1 MERVKHFLGI
11 LVAILF
17 LPTIVF
23 ADESYIT
30 YSDIKCNGQ
39 NVMGG
44 GGSYSTVTNI
54 GEYIEYSMNGQ
65 EGSKYSFV
73 ITGFNLNADEEYTY
87 TLTSDFKNFKK
98 TYTGAELMAGVTI
111 SGEDGNSM
119 MESKL
124 VDAYNKTL
132 RNMYNKYTSDD
143 RDIYF
148 DITRL
153 NFNKNFDFTEMDVI
167 YNSMLKDGKVKVAS
181 VDPLDD
187 SMFAET
193 AITAALSKYDTERYR
208 IVGGCDE
215 KNKCMINIFDKVK
228 TYRAK
233 TYETTFEYA
242 TPNSKI
248 KNRLDGYAKT
258 FEVDYQ
264 NIEEHLFLMEDLETI
279 NYKYAFPSFGEWIDS
294 INAIIN
300 YSSEFQNK
308 IGYMNIGTKLDIRA
322 GWDDQFTSGC
332 FGFLNLLFDGVIYS
346 YVNTTGV
353 KQNNVLYVP
362 DETENTREAYIKAAL
377 DRVNKYIP
385 KANVKIEYAGQIA
398 DINDFG
404 ILSLNDIVDVNKTLG
419 EYYKVTIGE
428 EEYYYFIAKDSS
440 KMRTPVMNTV
450 DALTD
455 ISIKTDSSEV
465 PLDSK
470 INTVVID
477 AKSDEYKEFLK
488 KVNINNGLV
497 VDLKL
502 FSDSINKN
510 ISKLENGVF
519 KVYVPLNDELRKL
532 DLTAYYVKDNG
543 EIEKHD
549 VKIEGDYLVF
559 ETDHFSTYVIGGN
572 KLENPATLDN
582 VITWIITTGVSLLGL
597 VGAVLYKRKEIKF
610 S

>member
-124 VDAYNKTL
+124 VDAYNKSL
-132 RNMYNKYTSDD
+132 RNMYSKYTTDD

-153 NFNKNFDFTEMDVI
+153 NFNRNFDFTEMDVI

-187 SMFAET
+187 SVFADT
-193 AITAALSKYDTERYR
+193 AIIAALSKYDTDKYR

-215 KNKCMINIFDKVK
+215 KNKCMIYISDKVK
-228 TYRAK
+228 TYKYKA
-233 TYETTFEYA
+233 YETTFEYV

-258 FEVDYQ
+258 FVVDNQ

-308 IGYMNIGTKLDIRA
+308 IGYMNIGTKLDTRA

-404 ILSLNDIVDVNKTLG
+404 VLSLKDIVDVNKTLG

-428 EEYYYFIAKDSS
+428 EEYYYFIAKDTS

-488 KVNINNGLV
+488 KANINNGLV

-582 VITWIITTGVSLLGL
+582 VSTWIITTGVSLL
-597 VGAVLYKRKEIKF
+597 VFAGAVLYKRKF
-610 S
+610 NN

>member
-1 MERVKHFLGI
+1 MVKHFFGI

-39 NVMGG
+39 SASEQSGG
-44 GGSYSTVTNI
+44 TDISQ
-54 GEYIEYSMNGQ
+54 YIEYSMNGQ

-132 RNMYNKYTSDD
+132 RNKHSKYTSDD
-143 RDIYF
+143 WDIYF

-187 SMFAET
+187 SVFADT
-193 AITAALSKYDTERYR
+193 AIIAALSKYDTDKYR

-215 KNKCMINIFDKVK
+215 KNKCMIYISDKVK
-228 TYRAK
+228 TYKYKA
-233 TYETTFEYA
+233 YETTFEYV

-258 FEVDYQ
+258 FVVDNQ

-308 IGYMNIGTKLDIRA
+308 IGYMNIGTKLDARA

-346 YVNTTGV
+346 YVDTTGV

-362 DETENTREAYIKAAL
+362 DETENTRDAYIKAAL

-385 KANVKIEYAGQIA
+385 KATVKIEYAGQIA

-404 ILSLNDIVDVNKTLG
+404 ILSLKDIVDVNKTLG

-543 EIEKHD
+543 EIEKHN

-582 VITWIITTGVSLLGL
+582 VSTWIITTGVSLL
-597 VGAVLYKRKEIKF
+597 VFAGAVLYKRKF
-610 S
+610 NN

>member
-1 MERVKHFLGI
+1 
-11 LVAILF
+11 
-17 LPTIVF
+17 
-23 ADESYIT
+23 
-30 YSDIKCNGQ
+30 
-39 NVMGG
+39 
-44 GGSYSTVTNI
+44 
-54 GEYIEYSMNGQ
+54 
-65 EGSKYSFV
+65 
-73 ITGFNLNADEEYTY
+73 
-87 TLTSDFKNFKK
+87 
-98 TYTGAELMAGVTI
+98 MAGVTI

-124 VDAYNKTL
+124 VDAYNKSL
-132 RNMYNKYTSDD
+132 RNMYSKYTTDD

-153 NFNKNFDFTEMDVI
+153 NFNRNFDFTEMDVI

-187 SMFAET
+187 SVFADT
-193 AITAALSKYDTERYR
+193 AIIAALSKYDTDKYR

-215 KNKCMINIFDKVK
+215 KNKCMIYISDKVK
-228 TYRAK
+228 TYKYKA
-233 TYETTFEYA
+233 YETTFEYV

-258 FEVDYQ
+258 FVVDNQ

-308 IGYMNIGTKLDIRA
+308 IGYMNIGTKLDTRA

-404 ILSLNDIVDVNKTLG
+404 ILSLKDIVDVNKTLG

-488 KVNINNGLV
+488 KANINNGLV

-582 VITWIITTGVSLLGL
+582 VSTWIITTGVSLL
-597 VGAVLYKRKEIKF
+597 VFAGAVLYKRKF
-610 S
+610 TN

>member
-39 NVMGG
+39 SASEQSGG
-44 GGSYSTVTNI
+44 TNI
-54 GEYIEYSMNGQ
+54 SQYIEYSMNGQ

-124 VDAYNKTL
+124 VDAYNKSL
-132 RNMYNKYTSDD
+132 RNMYSKYTTDD

-153 NFNKNFDFTEMDVI
+153 NFNRNFDFTEMDVI

-187 SMFAET
+187 SVFADT
-193 AITAALSKYDTERYR
+193 AIIAALSKYDTDKYR

-215 KNKCMINIFDKVK
+215 KNKCMIYISDKVK
-228 TYRAK
+228 TYKYKA
-233 TYETTFEYA
+233 YETTFEYV

-258 FEVDYQ
+258 FVVDNQ

-308 IGYMNIGTKLDIRA
+308 IGYMNIGTKLDTRA

-404 ILSLNDIVDVNKTLG
+404 VLSLKDIVDVNKTLG

-455 ISIKTDSSEV
+455 ISNKTESSEV

-582 VITWIITTGVSLLGL
+582 VSTWIITTGVSLL
-597 VGAVLYKRKEIKF
+597 VFAGAVLYKRKF
-610 S
+610 NN

>member
-1 MERVKHFLGI
+1 MKRVKHFLGI

-30 YSDIKCNGQ
+30 YSDIKCNGK

-44 GGSYSTVTNI
+44 SSSYSAVTNI
-54 GEYIEYSMNGQ
+54 GDHIEYSMNGQ
-65 EGSKYSFV
+65 KDSKYSFV
-73 ITGFNLNADEEYTY
+73 ITGFNLNADQEYTY

-132 RNMYNKYTSDD
+132 RNLYSKYTIDD

-148 DITRL
+148 DNTRF
-153 NFNKNFDFTEMDVI
+153 NFNKNFDFTEMDAI

-193 AITAALSKYDTERYR
+193 AITAALSKYDTDKYR
-208 IVGGCDE
+208 IVGGCYE
-215 KNKCMINIFDKVK
+215 KNKCTVNIFDKVK
-228 TYRAK
+228 AYKEK
-233 TYETTFEYA
+233 TYETTFEFA

-258 FEVDYQ
+258 FVVDNQ

-308 IGYMNIGTKLDIRA
+308 IGYMNIGTKLDVRA

-346 YVNTTGV
+346 YVDTTGV

-385 KANVKIEYAGQIA
+385 KASVKIEYAGQIA

-455 ISIKTDSSEV
+455 ISIKTESSEV

-582 VITWIITTGVSLLGL
+582 VSTWIITTSVSLLGL
-597 VGAVLYKRKEIKF
+597 VGAVLYKRKF
-610 S
+610 NN

>member
-54 GEYIEYSMNGQ
+54 GEYIEYSINGQ

-124 VDAYNKTL
+124 VDAYNKSL
-132 RNMYNKYTSDD
+132 RNMYSKYTTDD

-153 NFNKNFDFTEMDVI
+153 NFNRNFDFTEMDVI

-187 SMFAET
+187 SVFADT
-193 AITAALSKYDTERYR
+193 AIIAALSKYDTDKYR

-215 KNKCMINIFDKVK
+215 KNKCMIYISDKVK
-228 TYRAK
+228 TYKYKA
-233 TYETTFEYA
+233 YETTFEYV

-258 FEVDYQ
+258 FVVDNQ

-308 IGYMNIGTKLDIRA
+308 IGYMNIGTKLDTRA

-404 ILSLNDIVDVNKTLG
+404 VLSLKDIVDVNKTLG

-488 KVNINNGLV
+488 KANINNGLV

-582 VITWIITTGVSLLGL
+582 VSTWIITTGVSLL
-597 VGAVLYKRKEIKF
+597 VFAVAVLYKRKF
-610 S
+610 NN

>member
-39 NVMGG
+39 SASEQSGG
-44 GGSYSTVTNI
+44 TNI
-54 GEYIEYSMNGQ
+54 SQYIEYSMNGQ

-132 RNMYNKYTSDD
+132 RNMYSKYTSDD

-187 SMFAET
+187 SVFADT
-193 AITAALSKYDTERYR
+193 AIIAALSKYDTDKYR

-215 KNKCMINIFDKVK
+215 KNKCMIYISDKVK
-228 TYRAK
+228 TYKYKA
-233 TYETTFEYA
+233 YETTFEYV

-258 FEVDYQ
+258 FVVDNQ

-308 IGYMNIGTKLDIRA
+308 IGYMNIGTKLDTRA

-377 DRVNKYIP
+377 DRDNKYIP

-404 ILSLNDIVDVNKTLG
+404 VLSLKDIVDVNKTLG

-488 KVNINNGLV
+488 KANINNGLV

-582 VITWIITTGVSLLGL
+582 VSTWIITTSVSLL
-597 VGAVLYKRKEIKF
+597 VFA
-610 S
+610 

>member
-23 ADESYIT
+23 ADEAYIT

-39 NVMGG
+39 SDMGG
-44 GGSYSTVTNI
+44 RGSYSVDTNI
-54 GEYIEYSMNGQ
+54 GDYIEYSMNGQ
-65 EGSKYSFV
+65 KDSKYSFV
-73 ITGFNLNADEEYTY
+73 ITGFNLNADQEYTY

-132 RNMYNKYTSDD
+132 RNMYSKYTSDD
-143 RDIYF
+143 KDIYF
-148 DITRL
+148 DNTRF
-153 NFNKNFDFTEMDVI
+153 NFNKNFNFTEMDAI

-193 AITAALSKYDTERYR
+193 AITAALSKYDTDKYR
-208 IVGGCDE
+208 IVGGCYE
-215 KNKCMINIFDKVK
+215 KNKCMVNISDKVK
-228 TYRAK
+228 TYREK
-233 TYETTFEYA
+233 TYETNFEFA
-242 TPNSKI
+242 TPNAKI

-258 FEVDYQ
+258 FVVDNQ

-308 IGYMNIGTKLDIRA
+308 IGYMNIGTKLDVRA
-322 GWDDQFTSGC
+322 GWEDQFTSGC

-346 YVNTTGV
+346 YVDATGV

-362 DETENTREAYIKAAL
+362 DETENTRDAYIKAAL

-385 KANVKIEYAGQIA
+385 KASVKIEYAGQIA

-404 ILSLNDIVDVNKTLG
+404 VLSLNDIVDVNKTLG

-510 ISKLENGVF
+510 ISKLDDGVF

-582 VITWIITTGVSLLGL
+582 VSTWIITTSVSLLGL
-597 VGAVLYKRKEIKF
+597 AGAVLYKRKF
-610 S
+610 NN

>member
-39 NVMGG
+39 SASEQSGG
-44 GGSYSTVTNI
+44 TNI
-54 GEYIEYSMNGQ
+54 SQYIEYSMNGQ

-132 RNMYNKYTSDD
+132 RNMYSKYTSDD

-187 SMFAET
+187 SVFADT
-193 AITAALSKYDTERYR
+193 AIIAALSKYDTDKYR

-215 KNKCMINIFDKVK
+215 KNKCMIYISDKVK
-228 TYRAK
+228 TYKYKA
-233 TYETTFEYA
+233 YETTFEYV

-258 FEVDYQ
+258 FVVDNQ

-308 IGYMNIGTKLDIRA
+308 IGYMNIGTKLDTRA

-404 ILSLNDIVDVNKTLG
+404 ILSLKDIVDVNKTLG

-488 KVNINNGLV
+488 KANINNGLV

-582 VITWIITTGVSLLGL
+582 VSTWIITTGVSLL
-597 VGAVLYKRKEIKF
+597 VFAGAVLYKRKF
-610 S
+610 NN

>member
-1 MERVKHFLGI
+1 MIKHFLGI

-39 NVMGG
+39 SASEQSGG
-44 GGSYSTVTNI
+44 TDISQ
-54 GEYIEYSMNGQ
+54 YIEYSMNGQ

-132 RNMYNKYTSDD
+132 RNKHSKYTSDD
-143 RDIYF
+143 LDIYF

-167 YNSMLKDGKVKVAS
+167 YNSMLKDGKVKVPS

-187 SMFAET
+187 SMFADT
-193 AITAALSKYDTERYR
+193 AIIAALSKYDTDKYR

-215 KNKCMINIFDKVK
+215 KNKCMIYISDKVK
-228 TYRAK
+228 TYKYKA
-233 TYETTFEYA
+233 YETTFEYV

-258 FEVDYQ
+258 FVVDNQ

-308 IGYMNIGTKLDIRA
+308 IGYMNIGTKLDARA

-346 YVNTTGV
+346 YVDTTGV

-362 DETENTREAYIKAAL
+362 DETENTRDAYIKAAL

-385 KANVKIEYAGQIA
+385 KATVKIEYAGQIA

-455 ISIKTDSSEV
+455 ISIKTESSEV

-543 EIEKHD
+543 EIEKHN

-572 KLENPATLDN
+572 KLENPDTLDN
-582 VITWIITTGVSLLGL
+582 VSTWIITTGVSLLGFA
-597 VGAVLYKRKEIKF
+597 GAVLYKRKF
-610 S
+610 ND

>member
-1 MERVKHFLGI
+1 MKRVKHFLGI

-39 NVMGG
+39 NVMVGSS
-44 GGSYSTVTNI
+44 SYSSVTNI

-111 SGEDGNSM
+111 SGEDGNSL

-132 RNMYNKYTSDD
+132 RNMYSKYTSDD

-148 DITRL
+148 DNTRF
-153 NFNKNFDFTEMDVI
+153 NFNKNFDFTEMDAI

-193 AITAALSKYDTERYR
+193 AITAALSKYDTDKYR
-208 IVGGCDE
+208 IVGGCNE
-215 KNKCMINIFDKVK
+215 KNKCVINIYDKVK
-228 TYRAK
+228 TYREK

-258 FEVDYQ
+258 FVVDNQ

-279 NYKYAFPSFGEWIDS
+279 NYKYAFPNFGEWIDS

-308 IGYMNIGTKLDIRA
+308 IGYMNIGTKLDTRA

-346 YVNTTGV
+346 YVDTTGV

-404 ILSLNDIVDVNKTLG
+404 VLSLKDIVDVNKTLG

-470 INTVVID
+470 ISTVVID

-582 VITWIITTGVSLLGL
+582 ISTWIITTSVSLLGL
-597 VGAVLYKRKEIKF
+597 AGAVLYKRKF
-610 S
+610 NN

>member
-39 NVMGG
+39 SASEQSGG
-44 GGSYSTVTNI
+44 TNI
-54 GEYIEYSMNGQ
+54 SQYIEYSMNGQ

-124 VDAYNKTL
+124 VDAYNKSL
-132 RNMYNKYTSDD
+132 RNMYSKYTTDD

-153 NFNKNFDFTEMDVI
+153 NFNRNFDFTEMDVI

-187 SMFAET
+187 SVFADT
-193 AITAALSKYDTERYR
+193 AIIAALSKYDTDKYR

-215 KNKCMINIFDKVK
+215 KNKCMIYISDKVK
-228 TYRAK
+228 TYKYKA
-233 TYETTFEYA
+233 YETTFEYV

-258 FEVDYQ
+258 FVVDNQ

-308 IGYMNIGTKLDIRA
+308 IGYMNIGTKLDTRA

-404 ILSLNDIVDVNKTLG
+404 ILSLKDIVDVNKTLG

-477 AKSDEYKEFLK
+477 TKSDEYKEFLK
-488 KVNINNGLV
+488 KANINNGLV

-582 VITWIITTGVSLLGL
+582 VSTWIITTGVSLL
-597 VGAVLYKRKEIKF
+597 VFAGAVLYKRKF
-610 S
+610 NN

>member
-23 ADESYIT
+23 ADEAYIT

-39 NVMGG
+39 SVMGG
-44 GGSYSTVTNI
+44 GGSYSNDTNI
-54 GEYIEYSMNGQ
+54 GDHIEYSMNGQ
-65 EGSKYSFV
+65 KDSKYSFV
-73 ITGFNLNADEEYTY
+73 ITGFNLNADQEYTY

-132 RNMYNKYTSDD
+132 RNMYSKYTSDD

-148 DITRL
+148 DNTRF
-153 NFNKNFDFTEMDVI
+153 NFNKNFDFTEMDAI

-193 AITAALSKYDTERYR
+193 AITAALSKYDTDKYR
-208 IVGGCDE
+208 IIGGCYE
-215 KNKCMINIFDKVK
+215 KNKCMINIYDKVK
-228 TYRAK
+228 TYREK

-258 FEVDYQ
+258 FVVDNQ

-308 IGYMNIGTKLDIRA
+308 IGYMNIGTKLDVRA
-322 GWDDQFTSGC
+322 GWDDPFTSGC

-346 YVNTTGV
+346 YVDTTGV

-455 ISIKTDSSEV
+455 ISIKTESSEV

-582 VITWIITTGVSLLGL
+582 ISTWIITTSVSLLGL
-597 VGAVLYKRKEIKF
+597 AGVVLYKRKF
-610 S
+610 NN

>member
-124 VDAYNKTL
+124 VDAYNKSL
-132 RNMYNKYTSDD
+132 RNMYSKYTTDD

-153 NFNKNFDFTEMDVI
+153 NFNRNFDFTEMDVI

-187 SMFAET
+187 SVFADT
-193 AITAALSKYDTERYR
+193 AIIAALSKYDTDKYR

-215 KNKCMINIFDKVK
+215 KNKCMIYISDKVK
-228 TYRAK
+228 TYKYKA
-233 TYETTFEYA
+233 YETTFEYV

-258 FEVDYQ
+258 FVVDNQ

-308 IGYMNIGTKLDIRA
+308 IGYMNIGTKLDTRA

-404 ILSLNDIVDVNKTLG
+404 ILSLKDIVDVNKTLG

-488 KVNINNGLV
+488 KANINNGLV

-582 VITWIITTGVSLLGL
+582 VSTWIITTGVSLL
-597 VGAVLYKRKEIKF
+597 VFAGAVLYKRKF
-610 S
+610 NN

>member
-1 MERVKHFLGI
+1 MVKHFLGI

-39 NVMGG
+39 SASEQSGG
-44 GGSYSTVTNI
+44 TDISQ
-54 GEYIEYSMNGQ
+54 YIEYSMNGQ

-132 RNMYNKYTSDD
+132 RNMYSKYTSDD

-187 SMFAET
+187 SVFADT
-193 AITAALSKYDTERYR
+193 AIIAALSKYDTDKYR

-215 KNKCMINIFDKVK
+215 KNKCMIYISDKVK
-228 TYRAK
+228 TYKYKA
-233 TYETTFEYA
+233 YETTFEYV

-258 FEVDYQ
+258 FVVDNQ

-308 IGYMNIGTKLDIRA
+308 IGYMNIGTKLDTRA

-404 ILSLNDIVDVNKTLG
+404 VLSLKDIVDVNKTLG

-477 AKSDEYKEFLK
+477 TKSDEYKEFLK
-488 KVNINNGLV
+488 KANINNGLV

-582 VITWIITTGVSLLGL
+582 VSTWIITTGVSLL
-597 VGAVLYKRKEIKF
+597 VFAGAVLYKRKF
-610 S
+610 NN

>member
-44 GGSYSTVTNI
+44 SSSYSTVTNI
-54 GEYIEYSMNGQ
+54 GDHIEYSMNGQ
-65 EGSKYSFV
+65 KGSKYSFV

-132 RNMYNKYTSDD
+132 RNMHSKYTTDD

-148 DITRL
+148 DNTRF
-153 NFNKNFDFTEMDVI
+153 NFNKNFDFTEMDAI

-193 AITAALSKYDTERYR
+193 AITAALSKYDTDKYR
-208 IVGGCDE
+208 IIGGCYE
-215 KNKCMINIFDKVK
+215 KNKCMVNISDKVK
-228 TYRAK
+228 TYREK
-233 TYETTFEYA
+233 TYETNFEFA
-242 TPNSKI
+242 TPNAKI

-258 FEVDYQ
+258 FVVDIQ

-308 IGYMNIGTKLDIRA
+308 IGYMNIGTKLDVRA

-346 YVNTTGV
+346 YVDTTGV

-362 DETENTREAYIKAAL
+362 DETENTRDAYIKAAL

-385 KANVKIEYAGQIA
+385 KASVKIEYAGQIA

-404 ILSLNDIVDVNKTLG
+404 VLSLNDIVDVNKTLG

-455 ISIKTDSSEV
+455 ISIKTESSEV

-510 ISKLENGVF
+510 ISKLDDGVF

-549 VKIEGDYLVF
+549 VKIDGDYLVF

-582 VITWIITTGVSLLGL
+582 VSTWIIATGISLLGL
-597 VGAVLYKRKEIKF
+597 AGAVLYKRKF
-610 S
+610 NN

>member
-124 VDAYNKTL
+124 VDAYNKSL
-132 RNMYNKYTSDD
+132 RNMYSKYTTDD

-153 NFNKNFDFTEMDVI
+153 NFNRNFDFTEMDVI

-187 SMFAET
+187 SVFADT
-193 AITAALSKYDTERYR
+193 AIIAALSKYDTDKYR

-215 KNKCMINIFDKVK
+215 KNKCMIYISDKVK
-228 TYRAK
+228 TYKYKA
-233 TYETTFEYA
+233 YETTFEYV

-258 FEVDYQ
+258 FVVDNQ

-308 IGYMNIGTKLDIRA
+308 IGYMNIGTKLDTRA

-404 ILSLNDIVDVNKTLG
+404 VLSLKDIVDVNKTLG

-488 KVNINNGLV
+488 KANINNGLV

-532 DLTAYYVKDNG
+532 DLTAYYVKDND

-582 VITWIITTGVSLLGL
+582 VSTWIITTGVSLL
-597 VGAVLYKRKEIKF
+597 VFAGAVLYKRKF
-610 S
+610 NN

>member
-510 ISKLENGVF
+510 ISKLEDGVF
-519 KVYVPLNDELRKL
+519 KVYIPLNDELRKL
-532 DLTAYYVKDNG
+532 DLIAYYVKDNG

>member
-1 MERVKHFLGI
+1 MVKHFLGI

-39 NVMGG
+39 SASEQSGG
-44 GGSYSTVTNI
+44 TDI
-54 GEYIEYSMNGQ
+54 GQYIEYSMNGQ

-132 RNMYNKYTSDD
+132 RNKHSKYTSDD
-143 RDIYF
+143 WDIYF

-193 AITAALSKYDTERYR
+193 AITAALSKYDTDKYR
-208 IVGGCDE
+208 IVGGCNE
-215 KNKCMINIFDKVK
+215 KNKCMINISDKVK
-228 TYRAK
+228 TYREK

-258 FEVDYQ
+258 FVVDNQ

-279 NYKYAFPSFGEWIDS
+279 NYKYAFPNFGEWIDS

-308 IGYMNIGTKLDIRA
+308 IGYMNIGTKLDTRA

-404 ILSLNDIVDVNKTLG
+404 ILSLKDIVDVNKTLG

-582 VITWIITTGVSLLGL
+582 VSTWIITTGVSLL
-597 VGAVLYKRKEIKF
+597 VFAGAVLYKRKF
-610 S
+610 NN

>member
-1 MERVKHFLGI
+1 MVKHFLGI

-39 NVMGG
+39 SASEQSGG
-44 GGSYSTVTNI
+44 TDISQ
-54 GEYIEYSMNGQ
+54 YIEYSMNGQ

-124 VDAYNKTL
+124 VDAYNKSL
-132 RNMYNKYTSDD
+132 RNMYSKYTTDD

-148 DITRL
+148 DNTRFD
-153 NFNKNFDFTEMDVI
+153 FNNNFDFTEMDAI

-187 SMFAET
+187 SVFADT
-193 AITAALSKYDTERYR
+193 AIIAALSKYDTDKYR

-215 KNKCMINIFDKVK
+215 KNKCMIYISDKVK
-228 TYRAK
+228 TYKYKA
-233 TYETTFEYA
+233 YETTFEYV

-258 FEVDYQ
+258 FVVDNQ

-279 NYKYAFPSFGEWIDS
+279 NYKYAFPSFEEWIDS

-308 IGYMNIGTKLDIRA
+308 IGYMNIGTKLDTRA

-404 ILSLNDIVDVNKTLG
+404 VLSLKDIVDVNKTLG

-488 KVNINNGLV
+488 KANINNGLV

-582 VITWIITTGVSLLGL
+582 VSTWIITTGVSLL
-597 VGAVLYKRKEIKF
+597 VFAGAVLYKRKF
-610 S
+610 NN

>member
-1 MERVKHFLGI
+1 MVKHFLGI

-23 ADESYIT
+23 ADETYIT

-44 GGSYSTVTNI
+44 SGSYSTATNI

-132 RNMYNKYTSDD
+132 RNMYSKYTSDD

-193 AITAALSKYDTERYR
+193 AITAALSKYDTDRYR
-208 IVGGCDE
+208 VVGGCYE
-215 KNKCMINIFDKVK
+215 ENKCTINIFDKVK
-228 TYRAK
+228 TYREK
-233 TYETTFEYA
+233 TYETIFEYA

-258 FEVDYQ
+258 FVVDNQ

-308 IGYMNIGTKLDIRA
+308 IGYMNIGTKLDTRA

-332 FGFLNLLFDGVIYS
+332 FGFLNLLFDEVIYS
-346 YVNTTGV
+346 YVDTTGV

-404 ILSLNDIVDVNKTLG
+404 ILSLKDIVDVNKTLG

-477 AKSDEYKEFLK
+477 AKSDEYKEFLN

-582 VITWIITTGVSLLGL
+582 VSTWIITTGVSLLGL
-597 VGAVLYKRKEIKF
+597 AGAVLYKRKF
-610 S
+610 NN

>member
-132 RNMYNKYTSDD
+132 RNMYSKYTSDD

-187 SMFAET
+187 SMFADT
-193 AITAALSKYDTERYR
+193 AIIAALSKYDTDKYR

-215 KNKCMINIFDKVK
+215 KNKCMIYISDKVK
-228 TYRAK
+228 TYKYKA
-233 TYETTFEYA
+233 YETTFEYV

-258 FEVDYQ
+258 FVVDNQ

-308 IGYMNIGTKLDIRA
+308 IGYMNIGTKLDTRA

-404 ILSLNDIVDVNKTLG
+404 VLSLKDIVDVNKTLG

-455 ISIKTDSSEV
+455 ISIKTESSEV

-582 VITWIITTGVSLLGL
+582 VSTWIITTGVSLL
-597 VGAVLYKRKEIKF
+597 VFAGAVLYKRKF
-610 S
+610 NN

>member
-1 MERVKHFLGI
+1 MKRVKHFLGI

-39 NVMGG
+39 KVMGG
-44 GGSYSTVTNI
+44 SSSYSAVTNI
-54 GEYIEYSMNGQ
+54 GDHIEYSMNGQ
-65 EGSKYSFV
+65 KGSKYSFV
-73 ITGFNLNADEEYTY
+73 ITGFNLNADEEYIY

-132 RNMYNKYTSDD
+132 RNLYSKYTIDD

-148 DITRL
+148 DNTRF
-153 NFNKNFDFTEMDVI
+153 NFNKNFDFTEMDAI

-193 AITAALSKYDTERYR
+193 AITAALSKYDTDKYR
-208 IVGGCDE
+208 IVGGCYE
-215 KNKCMINIFDKVK
+215 KNKCMVNIFDKVK
-228 TYRAK
+228 AYKEK
-233 TYETTFEYA
+233 TYETTFEFA

-258 FEVDYQ
+258 FVVDNQ

-308 IGYMNIGTKLDIRA
+308 IGYMNIGTKLDVRA

-346 YVNTTGV
+346 YVDPTGV

-385 KANVKIEYAGQIA
+385 KANVKIEYAGQIT

-404 ILSLNDIVDVNKTLG
+404 VLSLNDIVDVNKTLG

-477 AKSDEYKEFLK
+477 ANSDEYKEFLK

-510 ISKLENGVF
+510 ISKLEDGVF

-582 VITWIITTGVSLLGL
+582 VSTWIITTGVSLLGL
-597 VGAVLYKRKEIKF
+597 VGAVLYKRKF
-610 S
+610 NN

>member
-23 ADESYIT
+23 ADEAYIT

-39 NVMGG
+39 SDMGG
-44 GGSYSTVTNI
+44 SGSYSTVTNI
-54 GEYIEYSMNGQ
+54 GDYIEYSMNGQ
-65 EGSKYSFV
+65 KDSKYSFV

-132 RNMYNKYTSDD
+132 RNMYSKYTSDD

-148 DITRL
+148 DNTRF
-153 NFNKNFDFTEMDVI
+153 NFNKNFNFTEMDAI

-193 AITAALSKYDTERYR
+193 AITAALSKYDTDKYR
-208 IVGGCDE
+208 IVGGCYE
-215 KNKCMINIFDKVK
+215 KNKCIVNIFDKVK
-228 TYRAK
+228 AYKEK
-233 TYETTFEYA
+233 TYETTFEFA

-258 FEVDYQ
+258 FVVDNQ

-308 IGYMNIGTKLDIRA
+308 IGYMNIGTKLDVRA

-346 YVNTTGV
+346 YVDTTGV

-455 ISIKTDSSEV
+455 ISIKTESSEV

-510 ISKLENGVF
+510 ISKLEDGVF

-582 VITWIITTGVSLLGL
+582 VSTWIITTSVSLLGL
-597 VGAVLYKRKEIKF
+597 AGVVLYKRKF
-610 S
+610 NN

>member
-39 NVMGG
+39 SASEQSGG
-44 GGSYSTVTNI
+44 TNI
-54 GEYIEYSMNGQ
+54 SQYIEYSMNGQ

-124 VDAYNKTL
+124 VDAYNKSL
-132 RNMYNKYTSDD
+132 RNMYSKYTTDD

-153 NFNKNFDFTEMDVI
+153 NFNRNFDFTEMDVI

-187 SMFAET
+187 SVFADT
-193 AITAALSKYDTERYR
+193 AIIAALSKYDTDKYR

-215 KNKCMINIFDKVK
+215 KNKCMIYISDKVK
-228 TYRAK
+228 TYKYKA
-233 TYETTFEYA
+233 YETTFEYV

-258 FEVDYQ
+258 FVVDNQ

-308 IGYMNIGTKLDIRA
+308 IGYMNIGTKLDTRA

-404 ILSLNDIVDVNKTLG
+404 VLSLKDIVDVNKTLG

-455 ISIKTDSSEV
+455 ISIKTESSEV

-582 VITWIITTGVSLLGL
+582 VSTWIITTGVSLL
-597 VGAVLYKRKEIKF
+597 VFAGAVLYKRKF
-610 S
+610 NN

>member
-124 VDAYNKTL
+124 VDAYNKSL
-132 RNMYNKYTSDD
+132 RNMYSKYTTDD

-153 NFNKNFDFTEMDVI
+153 NFNRNFDFTEMDVI

-187 SMFAET
+187 SVFADT
-193 AITAALSKYDTERYR
+193 AIIAALSKYDTDKYR

-215 KNKCMINIFDKVK
+215 KNKCMIYISDKVK
-228 TYRAK
+228 TYKYKA
-233 TYETTFEYA
+233 YETTFEYV

-258 FEVDYQ
+258 FVVDNQ

-308 IGYMNIGTKLDIRA
+308 IGYMNIGTKLDTRA

-404 ILSLNDIVDVNKTLG
+404 VLSLKDIVDVNKTLG

-488 KVNINNGLV
+488 KANINNGLV

-582 VITWIITTGVSLLGL
+582 VSTWIITTGVSLL
-597 VGAVLYKRKEIKF
+597 VFAGAVLYKRKF
-610 S
+610 NN

>member
-124 VDAYNKTL
+124 VDAYNKSL
-132 RNMYNKYTSDD
+132 RNMYSKYTTDD

-153 NFNKNFDFTEMDVI
+153 NFNRNFDFTEMDVI

-187 SMFAET
+187 SVFADT
-193 AITAALSKYDTERYR
+193 AIIAALSKYDTDKYR

-215 KNKCMINIFDKVK
+215 KNKCMIYISDKVK
-228 TYRAK
+228 TYKYKA
-233 TYETTFEYA
+233 YETTFEYV

-258 FEVDYQ
+258 FVVDNQ

-308 IGYMNIGTKLDIRA
+308 IGYMNIGTKLDTRA

-346 YVNTTGV
+346 YVNTTGI

-404 ILSLNDIVDVNKTLG
+404 VLSLKDIVDVNKTLG

-488 KVNINNGLV
+488 KANINNGLV

-559 ETDHFSTYVIGGN
+559 ETNHFSTYVIGGN

-582 VITWIITTGVSLLGL
+582 VSTWIITTGVSLL
-597 VGAVLYKRKEIKF
+597 VFAGAVLYKRKF
-610 S
+610 NN

>member
-39 NVMGG
+39 SASEQSGG
-44 GGSYSTVTNI
+44 TNI
-54 GEYIEYSMNGQ
+54 SQYIEYSMNGQ

-124 VDAYNKTL
+124 VDAYNKSL
-132 RNMYNKYTSDD
+132 RNMYSKYTTDD

-153 NFNKNFDFTEMDVI
+153 NFNRNFDFTEMDVI

-187 SMFAET
+187 SVFADT
-193 AITAALSKYDTERYR
+193 AIIAALSKYDTDKYR

-215 KNKCMINIFDKVK
+215 KNKCMIYISDKVK
-228 TYRAK
+228 TYKYKA
-233 TYETTFEYA
+233 YETTFEYV

-258 FEVDYQ
+258 FVVDNQ

-308 IGYMNIGTKLDIRA
+308 IGYMNIGTKLDTRA

-404 ILSLNDIVDVNKTLG
+404 VLSLKDIVDVNKTLG

-477 AKSDEYKEFLK
+477 TKSDEYKEFLK
-488 KVNINNGLV
+488 KANINNGLV

-582 VITWIITTGVSLLGL
+582 VSTWIITTGVSLL
-597 VGAVLYKRKEIKF
+597 VFAGAVLYKRKF
-610 S
+610 NN

>member
-124 VDAYNKTL
+124 VDAYNKSL
-132 RNMYNKYTSDD
+132 RNMYSKYTTDD

-153 NFNKNFDFTEMDVI
+153 NFNRNFDFTEMDVI

-187 SMFAET
+187 SVFADT
-193 AITAALSKYDTERYR
+193 AIIAALSKYDTDKYR

-215 KNKCMINIFDKVK
+215 KNKCMIYISDKVK
-228 TYRAK
+228 TYKYKA
-233 TYETTFEYA
+233 YETTFEYV

-258 FEVDYQ
+258 FVVDNQ

-308 IGYMNIGTKLDIRA
+308 IGYMNIGTKLDTRA

-404 ILSLNDIVDVNKTLG
+404 VLSLKDIVDVNKTLG

-455 ISIKTDSSEV
+455 ISIKTESSEV

-572 KLENPATLDN
+572 KLENPDTLDN
-582 VITWIITTGVSLLGL
+582 VSTWIITTGVSLLGFA
-597 VGAVLYKRKEIKF
+597 GAVLYKRKF
-610 S
+610 ND

>member
-39 NVMGG
+39 SASEQSGG
-44 GGSYSTVTNI
+44 TNI
-54 GEYIEYSMNGQ
+54 SQYIEYSMNGQ

-132 RNMYNKYTSDD
+132 RNMYSKYTSDD

-187 SMFAET
+187 SVFADT
-193 AITAALSKYDTERYR
+193 AIIAALSKYDTDKYR

-215 KNKCMINIFDKVK
+215 KNKCMIYISDKVK
-228 TYRAK
+228 TYKYKA
-233 TYETTFEYA
+233 YETTFEYV

-258 FEVDYQ
+258 FVVDNQ

-279 NYKYAFPSFGEWIDS
+279 NYKYAFPSFEEWIDS

-308 IGYMNIGTKLDIRA
+308 IGYMNIGTKLDTRA

-404 ILSLNDIVDVNKTLG
+404 VLSLKDIVDVNKTLG

-477 AKSDEYKEFLK
+477 TKSDEYKEFLK
-488 KVNINNGLV
+488 KANINNGLV

-582 VITWIITTGVSLLGL
+582 VSTWIITTGVSLL
-597 VGAVLYKRKEIKF
+597 VFAGAVLYKRKF
-610 S
+610 TN

>member
-1 MERVKHFLGI
+1 MVKHFLGI

-124 VDAYNKTL
+124 VDAYNKSL
-132 RNMYNKYTSDD
+132 RNMYSKYTTDD

-153 NFNKNFDFTEMDVI
+153 NFNRNFDFTEMDVI

-187 SMFAET
+187 SVFADT
-193 AITAALSKYDTERYR
+193 AIIAALSKYDTDKYR

-215 KNKCMINIFDKVK
+215 KNKCMIYISDKVK
-228 TYRAK
+228 TYKYKA
-233 TYETTFEYA
+233 YETTFEYV

-258 FEVDYQ
+258 FVVDNQ

-308 IGYMNIGTKLDIRA
+308 IGYMNIGTKLDTRA

-404 ILSLNDIVDVNKTLG
+404 VLSLNDIVDVNKTLG

-543 EIEKHD
+543 EIEKHN

-582 VITWIITTGVSLLGL
+582 VSTWIITTGVSLL
-597 VGAVLYKRKEIKF
+597 VFAGAVLYKRKF
-610 S
+610 NN